1 MKGFNQ
7 WRLGALRSH
16 LIVQDVPDDAPPAV
30 ISNGT
35 VISAA
40 SQNSAQ
46 SVMNGKLPGECI

>member
-1 MKGFNQ
+1 VKGFNQ